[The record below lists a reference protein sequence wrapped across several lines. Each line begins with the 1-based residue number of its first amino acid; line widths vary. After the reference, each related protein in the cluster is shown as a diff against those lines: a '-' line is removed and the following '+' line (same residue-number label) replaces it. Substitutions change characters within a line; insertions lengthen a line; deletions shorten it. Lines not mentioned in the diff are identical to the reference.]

1 MQEDG
6 LSGVK
11 AVSWNI
17 ADKLCLFLLFLIF
30 FFFSGYANAAPLGG
44 GETDLSGVREG
55 WAWPVIVVQ
64 PPDGWESPA
73 GEAVKYGLRAAERE
87 ISLTRGGISG
97 FEVTFMFSSVRDV
110 LELETRM
117 KDWRNMKSHAIIS
130 FAGGETD
137 LELKRLCSLSGPSII
152 FAGGEDLAIKN
163 PVNDS
168 PYPYLF
174 ALDYTYFARAN
185 ALAEYAALAD
195 PVRPVVVMTD
205 GLSERLARGAEKNVS
220 MLERRGVEV
229 FSYFIPGSVLYQFNA
244 QVQEAVSSGAGVIT
258 SWLDSMATLSI
269 WRTVSLGRSGVDV
282 YYSGG
287 KSKMLLD
294 ADGLVLVDKD
304 DALNYNEDGKQAII
318 RKVRDLFGKT
328 PADPV
333 TAAKAYALGKWVLAG
348 FTNASEIGGRS
359 IALSLSGAEGIPLMD
374 EILSID
380 PRTNRPKSRKYCVLR
395 VEGRIFK
402 PVAGVDVY
410 SVEVIE

>member
-1 MQEDG
+1 LWG
-6 LSGVK
+6 
-11 AVSWNI
+11 I
-17 ADKLCLFLLFLIF
+17 ADKLRFSLLFLIF
-30 FFFSGYANAAPLGG
+30 FFFSGPALAAPLGG

-55 WAWPVIVVQ
+55 WSWPVIVVQ
-64 PPDGWESPA
+64 PPDGWDSPA

-97 FEVTFMFSSVRDV
+97 FEVTFMFSSAKDV
-110 LELETRM
+110 FEMETRL
-117 KDWRNMKSHAIIS
+117 KDWRNMKSHVIIS
-130 FAGGETD
+130 FAGGEID
-137 LELKRLCSLSGPSII
+137 LELKRLCSLSGPSVI
-152 FAGGEDLAIKN
+152 FAGGEDMAIKN
-163 PVNDS
+163 PVNDL

-185 ALAEYAALAD
+185 ALAEYAELAD

-220 MLERRGVEV
+220 MLERKGVEA
-229 FSYFIPGSVLYQFNA
+229 FSYFIPASVLYQFNA
-244 QVQEAVSSGAGVIT
+244 QVQEAVSNGAGVIT

-269 WRTVSLGRSGVDV
+269 WRTVRLSGSGVDV

-287 KSKMLLD
+287 KNKMILD

-318 RKVRDLFGKT
+318 RKARDLFGRT
-328 PADPV
+328 LASPV
-333 TAAKAYALGKWVLAG
+333 TAAKAYALGKWALAG
-348 FTNASEIGGRS
+348 FASAAEIDRRS
-359 IALSLSGAEGIPLMD
+359 LALGLSHAEGIPLMD

-380 PRTNRPKSRKYCVLR
+380 PRTNRPRSRKYGVLR
-395 VEGRIFK
+395 VEGRSFE
-402 PVAGVDVY
+402 PVASVDVY